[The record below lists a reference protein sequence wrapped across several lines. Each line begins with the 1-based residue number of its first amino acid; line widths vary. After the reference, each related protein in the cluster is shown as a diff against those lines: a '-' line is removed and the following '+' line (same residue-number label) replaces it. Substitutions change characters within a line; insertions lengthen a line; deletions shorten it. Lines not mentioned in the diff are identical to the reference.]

1 MSKFI
6 VVRGKADRMASV
18 ERYLY
23 EGQSVVSEPVTGL
36 YGTFVIVDTGTDES
50 YRSEYILGRLQSGFG
65 AVMFD
70 TREEADA
77 YIASEKD

>member
-1 MSKFI
+1 VSKFI

-23 EGQSVVSEPVTGL
+23 EGQSVVTAPITGTF
-36 YGTFVIVDTGTDES
+36 GTFVIVDTGTDES

-65 AVMFD
+65 AKMFD

-77 YIASEKD
+77 YIAAEKD